1 MTLKNRKDMAKKDY
15 EQMTQAPGRLH
26 SIASGN
32 ILAGADEIL
41 DDNFEM
47 RQSDINEQVFGDA
60 PTSMKKR
67 LESIDAA
74 FQVNGEDAVITTDPS
89 DVKTGGGKIPT
100 TNAVA
105 GAIKAAKVAYVAQ
118 SEPRVTI
125 APNALNVWPQP
136 MSSLEITLG
145 TGAAGLM
152 NEYLIQFTCP
162 TSGGTSLSF
171 TDEIAWANDDEIE
184 PEPGYTY
191 QISIVNGLAVYAGWE
206 AASV

>member
-1 MTLKNRKDMAKKDY
+1 
-15 EQMTQAPGRLH
+15 MTQAPGRLH

-32 ILAGADEIL
+32 ILAGADEIQ
-41 DDNFEM
+41 DDELGM
-47 RQSDINEQVFGDA
+47 RQSDINEQVLGND
-60 PTSMKKR
+60 PTSLKSR
-67 LESIDAA
+67 VDSIDAA
-74 FQVNGEDAVITTDPS
+74 FQVNGEDAEITTDPA

-105 GAIKAAKVAYVAQ
+105 GAIAAAKVGYVVQ

-125 APNALNVWPQP
+125 QPNKLNVWPQP
-136 MSSLEITLG
+136 MASLEITLG
-145 TGAAGLM
+145 AGVAGVM
-152 NEYLIQFTCP
+152 NEYMMQFTCP
-162 TSGGTSLSF
+162 TSGGTSLSI
-171 TDEIAWANDDEIE
+171 TNDVQWANDDEID